1 MAELRRAICTLGV
14 GPHRELLE
22 ITRPTLEQYALR
34 HGYDLVARTETHRL
48 RGRPLAWGKIP
59 LVRELLDVYD
69 LVVWVDADAVI
80 VDHSIDIAATLRE
93 RRPMHLVS
101 HMIEGTLVPNAGV
114 FVMHRSRESVRLL
127 ERIWH
132 ETAYIH
138 HRWWDNA
145 ALIAVVGGDGDVGLT
160 SARSRRLSSRVLGS
174 LGHRWN
180 SIPVCP
186 ADDPAI
192 VHFAGTPFDVRL
204 AAMRELVAANAPPGR
219 DVPTPGVRWR
229 GCRGGVGG
237 SGR

>member
-1 MAELRRAICTLGV
+1 MRRAICTLAV

-48 RGRPLAWGKIP
+48 RGRPPSWGKVP
-59 LVRELLDVYD
+59 LVRELLELYD
-69 LVVWVDADAVI
+69 LVVWIDADAVV
-80 VDHSIDIAATLRE
+80 VDPSVDIAAALH
-93 RRPMHLVS
+93 RRRAMHLVT
-101 HMIEGTLVPNAGV
+101 HMIDGTRVPNTGV
-114 FVMHRSRESVRLL
+114 FVMYRCNESVRLL

-160 SARSRRLSSRVLGS
+160 SSRSRRRSSRVLGA

-180 SIPVCP
+180 SIPACP

-192 VHFAGTPFDVRL
+192 VHFAGTPFDVRR
-204 AAMRELVAANAPPGR
+204 AAMQQLVEAMSASWLDRPSS
-219 DVPTPGVRWR
+219 TVRWLA
-229 GCRGGVGG
+229 CRAGAEG